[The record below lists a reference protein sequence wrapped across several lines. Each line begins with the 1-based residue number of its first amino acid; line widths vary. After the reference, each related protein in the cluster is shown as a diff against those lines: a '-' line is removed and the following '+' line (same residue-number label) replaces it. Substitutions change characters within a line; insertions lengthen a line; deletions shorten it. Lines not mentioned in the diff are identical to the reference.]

1 MGSLEPGLQRFIDE
15 QIASGRHANA
25 DEVREAALR
34 YYRYVLEEHYKVVR
48 REVERGIAAIEAGD
62 FVEIE
67 SPEQLSALIQHD
79 LDDAE
84 AADYEDAP
92 NADQE
97 A

>member
-1 MGSLEPGLQRFIDE
+1 
-15 QIASGRHANA
+15 
-25 DEVREAALR
+25 
-34 YYRYVLEEHYKVVR
+34 VVR